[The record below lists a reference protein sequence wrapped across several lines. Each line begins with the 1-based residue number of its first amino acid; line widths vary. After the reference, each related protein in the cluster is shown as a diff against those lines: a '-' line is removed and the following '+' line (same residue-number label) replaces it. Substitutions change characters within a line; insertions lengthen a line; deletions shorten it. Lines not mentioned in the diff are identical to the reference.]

1 MVNNK
6 KTMTNLIAAHS
17 FGYNRF
23 SISQAGLCTQL
34 SVQLSAQLSA
44 QQDACMSALLFKKS
58 DVSPTLDS
66 FEYSVEIIYS
76 LPTLFLDTDSPKTRS
91 YHDKRNLTQ

>member
-6 KTMTNLIAAHS
+6 ETMTDLIAAHS
-17 FGYNRF
+17 FRYNRF
-23 SISQAGLCTQL
+23 SISQAGLCP
-34 SVQLSAQLSA
+34 QLSAQLSA
-44 QQDACMSALLFKKS
+44 QQGACMSALLFKKS

>member
-17 FGYNRF
+17 FGYNRL
-23 SISQAGLCTQL
+23 SISQAGLCT
-34 SVQLSAQLSA
+34 QLSAQLSA